1 MYKKIKKK
9 IKKKVFKKFFTE
21 YNVVQKVVQKNNY
34 SDFSSQELD
43 IINRVKPF
51 TMTSPERIVS
61 LTRAIN
67 YIEENNIEG
76 SIVEC
81 GVWKGGS
88 MMAALLALKK
98 KTRSIYMY
106 DTFEGM
112 SEPTIEDNSFKN
124 ESAQKAYLKKDDSWK
139 RIECYSSLNEVENN
153 IYNTNYPKDK
163 ISFVQGKVEDTIPK
177 TIPDKIAVLRL
188 DTDWYESTM
197 HEMVYLYPILVK
209 GGVIIIDDYGHWK
222 GCKKAVDEYLLK
234 QNIKLLLNRVD
245 YTCRIGIKLEDG

>member
-163 ISFVQGKVEDTIPK
+163 ISFVQGKVEDTIP
-177 TIPDKIAVLRL
+177 TR
-188 DTDWYESTM
+188 
-197 HEMVYLYPILVK
+197 
-209 GGVIIIDDYGHWK
+209 
-222 GCKKAVDEYLLK
+222 
-234 QNIKLLLNRVD
+234 
-245 YTCRIGIKLEDG
+245 